1 MIIIIGVII
10 EILIIRV
17 IIGILIIK
25 VIIRIVIIEVIIG
38 ILILKCFVGTHLE
51 NKATIISGWGISE
64 SGFKSSTATETQV
77 RKIHFFY
84 WQI

>member
-1 MIIIIGVII
+1 M
-10 EILIIRV
+10 
-17 IIGILIIK
+17 
-25 VIIRIVIIEVIIG
+25 IIEVIIG